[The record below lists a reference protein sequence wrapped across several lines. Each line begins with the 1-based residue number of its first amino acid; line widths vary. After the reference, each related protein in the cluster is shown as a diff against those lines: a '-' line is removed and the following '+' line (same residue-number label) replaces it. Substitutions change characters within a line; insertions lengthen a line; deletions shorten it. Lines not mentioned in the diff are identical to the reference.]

1 MHTCK
6 QTVFHGEVTT
16 MHVPRDALVK
26 GILASS
32 AFFLVTGVV
41 TGLVPTP
48 VFERMVPRTPLDY
61 TFLVLTSFLAGVYV
75 VQRATTADCS
85 GDRCAYGGAVGGFL
99 AVACPHCNA
108 ILVALFSTSWLA
120 TYVDPIRPLF
130 GLAAVVL
137 FVGVIYRRR

>member
-1 MHTCK
+1 
-6 QTVFHGEVTT
+6 
-16 MHVPRDALVK
+16 MHVPRDALLK

-48 VFERMVPRTPLDY
+48 VFERMVPRTVLDY
-61 TFLVLTSFLAGVYV
+61 TFLVLTSLLAGVYV
-75 VQRATTADCS
+75 VQRATTTDCS

-108 ILVALFSTSWLA
+108 ILIALFSTSWLA

-130 GLAAVVL
+130 GLVAVAL
-137 FVGVIYRRR
+137 FVGIIYRRR